1 MESGEAAGGCTSV
14 GDLRVVLESSI
25 SCEKIQSV
33 GVKRCARVGEDDR
46 REERGRGSLAM
57 VRIDRRY
64 LQMCGP
70 PARDLSSLAARFE
83 ERWGGE

>member
-1 MESGEAAGGCTSV
+1 M
-14 GDLRVVLESSI
+14 
-25 SCEKIQSV
+25 IQSV

-57 VRIDRRY
+57 VGIGRGY
-64 LQMCGP
+64 LQMSGP
-70 PARDLSSLAARFE
+70 PTRDLSSLAARFV

>member
-1 MESGEAAGGCTSV
+1 M
-14 GDLRVVLESSI
+14 
-25 SCEKIQSV
+25 IQSV

-57 VRIDRRY
+57 VGIGRRY
-64 LQMCGP
+64 LQMSGP
-70 PARDLSSLAARFE
+70 PMRDLSSLAARFE

>member
-1 MESGEAAGGCTSV
+1 M
-14 GDLRVVLESSI
+14 VL
-25 SCEKIQSV
+25 SV

-57 VRIDRRY
+57 VEFDRRY
-64 LQMCGP
+64 LQKCGP
-70 PARDLSSLAARFE
+70 PTRDLSSLAAQFG